1 MERSIGLDKFH
12 LKKSIKILR
21 VRPNQLFKFKNN
33 QFTYIV
39 EK

>member
-1 MERSIGLDKFH
+1 MGRLIVGNKFL
-12 LKKSIKILR
+12 LKESIKISR
-21 VRPNQLFKFKNN
+21 VRPSQRFNFKNN